1 MIHRFKTA
9 VLALGLGTLAAAA
22 SLHAQ
27 TLAQAPAQAPAQMP
41 AQMSQYGV
49 SMDIGIH
56 GEQAAPRL
64 LVREREPFAVAGE
77 QGGTPWRVEFTLD
90 RTPERM
96 VRLAGRIIEGGKTVA
111 APVLVGRL
119 GERVSVKVGED
130 VSVVLVVQ
138 ESAG

>member
-1 MIHRFKTA
+1 MIDRFKTT
-9 VLALGLGTLAAAA
+9 VLALSLGTLAAAG
-22 SLHAQ
+22 LHAQ
-27 TLAQAPAQAPAQMP
+27 TPAPAPT
-41 AQMSQYGV
+41 YGV

-56 GEQAAPRL
+56 GEQATPRL

-77 QGGTPWRVEFTLD
+77 HGGMPWRVEFTLA

-96 VRLAGRIIEGGKTVA
+96 VRLAGRITEGGKTVA

-130 VSVVLVVQ
+130 VSVALVVQ

>member
-1 MIHRFKTA
+1 MIDRFKTT
-9 VLALGLGTLAAAA
+9 VLALGLGTLAAAG
-22 SLHAQ
+22 LHAQ
-27 TLAQAPAQAPAQMP
+27 TPTPAPA
-41 AQMSQYGV
+41 STYGV

-77 QGGTPWRVEFTLD
+77 HGGMPWRVEFTLA

-96 VRLAGRIIEGGKTVA
+96 VRLAGRIMEGGKTVA

-130 VSVVLVVQ
+130 VSVALVVQ